1 MSLDKSRT
9 TWDSEFI
16 NGSVVESVGEF
27 DELVEIKM
35 KNPVSTLF
43 FGFAQPFSPDKLFD
57 LQFTIQNLRLKRS
70 WIRDRDGG
78 FTIALANV
86 VDANVTYSKG
96 RVKLSLSG
104 HNILNATYSE
114 QNLIPMPKGHFL
126 LSLGYKLY

>member
-16 NGSVVESVGEF
+16 DGWVVERVGEF

-35 KNPVSTLF
+35 KNP
-43 FGFAQPFSPDKLFD
+43 
-57 LQFTIQNLRLKRS
+57 FTIQNLRLKRS

-86 VDANVTYSKG
+86 VDANVC
-96 RVKLSLSG
+96 RRFVLSTAKKCSC
-104 HNILNATYSE
+104 N
-114 QNLIPMPKGHFL
+114 
-126 LSLGYKLY
+126 

>member
-1 MSLDKSRT
+1 MGLIYSHPDAIFDHLMSLDKSRT

-86 VDANVTYSKG
+86 VDANVCRRFVLSTAKKYSC
-96 RVKLSLSG
+96 
-104 HNILNATYSE
+104 N
-114 QNLIPMPKGHFL
+114 
-126 LSLGYKLY
+126 